1 METVGNARSGL
12 RAVAGYAGTA
22 VVCGALL
29 TWVMALGRA
38 DLSVPLVSG
47 GDAALVMAQVKSA
60 LEHGWFLHN
69 EHLGAPWAADFHGH
83 PSADALHYLLM
94 KLLALAVADPVRVAN
109 LYFLLTFPLTTL
121 TALFVLRRFEIGWG
135 PAVVVSLLYT
145 FLPYHFARNVQQL
158 FLASYYLIPPTVM
171 VLVWIGL
178 DQPVLCRRD
187 ETTGRLRLHLRG
199 FEPPAS
205 LLIGLLVACAG
216 IDYAAFAI
224 FFLLVAGLYAAWAR
238 RRLSPLLTA
247 TGLTTVVGV
256 GLTCNLLP
264 SLLDAPRHGANVAA
278 VAFAPGPS
286 AAFALRIT
294 HLVLPIPGHRL
305 ASWVPFFRR
314 DQSLHGVALGIVGSL
329 GFLLLLGRFCL
340 VRRPAGD
347 KPRTLDVLGVLNGC
361 GVLLGTAGSFGFL
374 FGLVVSPWI
383 RCYYR
388 LTVYLGFFALFA
400 VALLLERLARRAG
413 KAWWSAALFPALL
426 GMLLVG
432 GVLDQTGAW
441 CRPAYD
447 VLRQEFQTD
456 EAFVRRIEASLPA
469 GAMVFQ
475 LPNVPFSEAGALYR
489 LPAYDHLR
497 PYLHSRTLHWSFG
510 ASRGGPGDRWQQAV
524 SGRPAATLVENLAL
538 AGFSGLYLDRK
549 GYVDGGAAL
558 EAQLSQAL
566 GTRPLVG
573 SDGTRSFFDL
583 AVYQAQLRERLPGSA
598 WETAARRV
606 FDFVDFT
613 YGQGFSGPEGPDNDT
628 TRWCAEQ
635 GEIHLD
641 NTAPLPRRVRLTM
654 AFNSG
659 QVAPANLWIESNVL
673 RERLAVRLMARTAFQ
688 KVVNLPPGRTTLRF
702 RCDAARVD
710 APVPRVMVFRVH
722 NFQLNELDDEE
733 AARSTVAAAVPR
745 PSPWSP

>member
-1 METVGNARSGL
+1 
-12 RAVAGYAGTA
+12 
-22 VVCGALL
+22 
-29 TWVMALGRA
+29 
-38 DLSVPLVSG
+38 
-47 GDAALVMAQVKSA
+47 
-60 LEHGWFLHN
+60 
-69 EHLGAPWAADFHGH
+69 
-83 PSADALHYLLM
+83 
-94 KLLALAVADPVRVAN
+94 
-109 LYFLLTFPLTTL
+109 
-121 TALFVLRRFEIGWG
+121 
-135 PAVVVSLLYT
+135 VVSLLYT

-199 FEPPAS
+199 FEPLVS
-205 LLIGLLVACAG
+205 LVIGVLVACAG
-216 IDYAAFAI
+216 IDYAAFAV

-238 RRLSPLLTA
+238 WRLSPLLTA
-247 TGLTTVVGV
+247 AGLTTVVGV

-264 SLLDAPRHGANVAA
+264 SLLEAQRHGANVAG
-278 VAFAPGPS
+278 VAFVPGPS
-286 AAFALRIT
+286 AAVALRVT
-294 HLVLPIPGHRL
+294 HLLLPIPGHRL
-305 ASWVPFFRR
+305 ASRLPFF
-314 DQSLHGVALGIVGSL
+314 QQSPSLHGVALGIVGSL
-329 GFLLLLGRFCL
+329 GCLLLLGRFCL
-340 VRRPAGD
+340 MRPPARD

-374 FGLVVSPWI
+374 FGLLVSPWI
-383 RCYYR
+383 HCYYR

-400 VALLLERLARRAG
+400 VALLLERLTRRAG
-413 KAWWSAALFPALL
+413 KAWWSAVLFPALL
-426 GMLLVG
+426 GILLMG
-432 GVLDQTGAW
+432 GVLDQTGTW

-447 VLRQEFQTD
+447 VLRQEFQTED
-456 EAFVRRIEASLPA
+456 AFVHGIEASLPA

-475 LPNVPFSEAGALYR
+475 LPYVPFSEAGALYR

-524 SGRPAATLVENLAL
+524 SGRPVATLVENLAL

-549 GYVDGGAAL
+549 GYVDGGAAV

-566 GTRPLVG
+566 GTRRVVSG
-573 SDGTRSFFDL
+573 DGTRSFFNL
-583 AVYQAQLRERLPGSA
+583 AAYQARLRERLPGRA
-598 WETAARRV
+598 WETAAGRV

-613 YGQGFSGPEGPDNDT
+613 YGLGFSGSEGPDNDT

-702 RCDAARVD
+702 RCDAA
-710 APVPRVMVFRVH
+710 VPRVMVFRVH

-733 AARSTVAAAVPR
+733 AGRSTVAAAVPR